1 MASGLLR
8 IALALI
14 VVVHH
19 LSRLGVGKACVYVF
33 FVLSGY
39 WVARM
44 WNEKY
49 SRLDHP
55 WRTFVTARFLRI
67 WPLFVL
73 LNFVAMAVFAQLGRL
88 VTMPCDAGE
97 TLQCAHAWV
106 GNVLILGYAQLDAHA
121 LSPAWS
127 LDIELQFYMAA
138 PFVIALLASRWRAA
152 FSALVAVAALA
163 ACYWLPETLPQ
174 YLPFFVVGI
183 LAATGAIRVDR
194 RIAIASGGATAGLL
208 LLLLLTPT
216 GREVILTGAH
226 PGGLAAYN
234 EACNALIAVLA
245 APFAVYLAGQERQG
259 AGAALGDIAFAIYLV
274 HWIPVSIV
282 NQQWGHLPSLQRAPY
297 AAGALLLTIALAVV
311 VWKLI
316 DQPLERWRRGLTS
329 SRRTP
334 LPLTTMPSELR

>member
-44 WNEKY
+44 WNDKY

-55 WRTFVTARFLRI
+55 WRSFVTARFLRI

-73 LNFVAMAVFAQLGRL
+73 LNFAAMAVFAQLGRP
-88 VTMPCDAGE
+88 VAMPCDAGDA
-97 TLQCAHAWV
+97 LQCAHAWV
-106 GNVLILGYAQLDAHA
+106 GNALILGYAQLDTHA

-127 LDIELQFYMAA
+127 LDIELQFYLAA
-138 PFVIALLASRWRAA
+138 PLVIAALASRWRIV
-152 FSALVAVAALA
+152 FSAGVAAAALA

-183 LAATGAIRVDR
+183 LAATGVIRVDR
-194 RIAIASGGATAGLL
+194 RTAIASGSATAALL
-208 LLLLLTPT
+208 LLLLLTPM
-216 GREVILTGAH
+216 GREIILTGAN
-226 PGGLAAYN
+226 PGALAAYN
-234 EACNALIAVLA
+234 EPCNALIAALA
-245 APFAVYLAGQERQG
+245 APSGVYLAGQERQG
-259 AGAALGDIAFAIYLV
+259 AGAALGDIAFAVYLV
-274 HWIPVSIV
+274 HWIPVSVV
-282 NQQWGHLPSLQRAPY
+282 NQQWGHLPTLQRAPY
-297 AAGALLLTIALAVV
+297 AAGAVVVTIALAMVI
-311 VWKLI
+311 WKLI
-316 DQPLERWRRGLTS
+316 DQPLERWRRGLTR
-329 SRRTP
+329 SRRPSMP
-334 LPLTTMPSELR
+334 LPTMPSELR